1 MSLKAATK
9 AIIRRALAIFG
20 YRVIRDDHPQK
31 RLGRIASAA
40 SINISQ
46 IPPTRQLWP
55 ITDDNDWRGAGADI
69 ASLAA
74 YISSSVV
81 FQKVVVPY
89 FADYPKNSFIS
100 AYSRAYLY
108 SVVRA
113 SKPALVVE
121 VGTHYGG
128 TSEVLARAL
137 WENGFGAVHTI
148 DPFGAERAPPVLA
161 GWPHELSAITT
172 YQAINSMSFFARAR
186 DNNQKFDLVL
196 VDGDHDLEFALF
208 DIQMA
213 AKQLRPGGL
222 IFVDN
227 FEQVGPFHA
236 AKRFAAANPTWTVLG
251 SPLSDYRPDA
261 PFAKDGRSSLPE
273 TSLIA
278 LQAPL
283 DVAIGAEP
291 RSWGQATLDGSS
303 VTGFAIDVA
312 LVDCGGVLNYR
323 AILRAFGD
331 QSSRIEEFK
340 AVGKAEIPADTSGER
355 RFAFDRPLK
364 SEFALMF
371 SDSHHTIELE
381 LSWDSPGTF
390 KLKGAPQPL
399 GSAIKTFL

>member
-1 MSLKAATK
+1 MVPPT
-9 AIIRRALAIFG
+9 
-20 YRVIRDDHPQK
+20 
-31 RLGRIASAA
+31 SANA
-40 SINISQ
+40 PQ
-46 IPPTRQLWP
+46 IPSPRPLRP

-69 ASLAA
+69 AGLAA
-74 YISSSVV
+74 HISSSAA

-108 SVVRA
+108 GVVRTL
-113 SKPALVVE
+113 KPALIVE

-137 WENGFGAVHTI
+137 WENGSGAVHTI

-161 GWPHELSAITT
+161 GWPDELRAITR

-186 DNNQKFDLVL
+186 DINQKFDLVL
-196 VDGDHDLEFALF
+196 IDGDHDLEFALF

-213 AKQLRPGGL
+213 AKQLQPGGL

-227 FEQVGPFHA
+227 FEQLGPFHA
-236 AKRFAAANPTWTVLG
+236 AKRFATANPAWTVLG

-261 PFAKDGRSSLPE
+261 PFADDGRASLPE
-273 TSLIA
+273 TSLIV
-278 LQAPL
+278 LQAPW

-291 RSWGQATLDGSS
+291 MSRGQAILDGSS
-303 VTGFAIDVA
+303 VTGFAIDIA
-312 LVDCGGVLNYR
+312 AADCGGVLNYR

-331 QSSRIEEFK
+331 RSSRIEEFK
-340 AVGKAEIPADTSGER
+340 AVGKAEIPAATSGER

-364 SEFALMF
+364 SEFPLMF
-371 SDSHHTIELE
+371 SDCHHTFELE
-381 LSWDSPGTF
+381 LAWNSQGPLE
-390 KLKGAPQPL
+390 LKGAPQPL